1 MPVCEFKSPRA
12 AGRVDG
18 SLAMTS
24 SRAAPG
30 FSCQRAAAARSAWA
44 PTSAGAGNL
53 RGAQRRS
60 QPGVWAPWLGCYDAH
75 RAMNNLKLY
84 TRTTLLA
91 SAVLTAVL
99 LVVAFFFITRARAIE
114 RQEQEQR
121 AELWATLLANQI
133 ATNPSKKTLELYSR
147 VSAFGQEHEKQIR
160 QIRIYSANGREVVNL
175 VSDEPETLAPTDL
188 EILRRGVSLAR
199 PKENATA
206 GEPLIYSA
214 APIFNQGRFEGVVTL
229 TTRREQFSALAR
241 RLITLTLALLAL
253 ALLSITALLYFLF
266 SQVLYRP
273 VESLLS
279 AMMQART
286 GQLDAVAP
294 VHAHDE
300 FGQLAVS
307 FNHLLARLRTMT
319 AEREAYQKQLEERV
333 QGATTELAERNT
345 QLEEANAALFEIQ
358 RELTK
363 FERLAAAGQMAAQFA
378 HEVGT
383 PLNLISGHVQLLAAR
398 NGDTKTGE
406 RLELIGSQI
415 ARIERI
421 VRNMLNATR
430 RPQPQLEALDL
441 NALLTRIFEITAP
454 TLAARQVELKTELDE
469 ALPPIQA
476 DNEQLQQVFINL
488 INNALDAMPQGG
500 ELHFRTAAAAG
511 YALVSCRDT
520 GEGIRAEIK
529 ARVFDPL
536 FTTKF
541 LGRGSGLGLA
551 VTQQIVREHGG
562 EITVESEFG
571 EGAEFQLWLPIT
583 PEQRQSFEPE
593 PHARTCRGHCV
604 PCCRGYARWHGKA
617 GTARAGP
624 PYPNG

>member
-1 MPVCEFKSPRA
+1 MK
-12 AGRVDG
+12 
-18 SLAMTS
+18 
-24 SRAAPG
+24 
-30 FSCQRAAAARSAWA
+30 Q
-44 PTSAGAGNL
+44 
-53 RGAQRRS
+53 
-60 QPGVWAPWLGCYDAH
+60 
-75 RAMNNLKLY
+75 LKLY

-99 LVVAFFFITRARAIE
+99 VVVAFFFITRARAIE

-121 AELWATLLANQI
+121 VELWATVLANQI
-133 ATNPSKKTLELYSR
+133 ATNPSKKTLELHSR
-147 VSAFGQEHEKQIR
+147 VIAFGQEHERQIR
-160 QIRIYSANGREVVNL
+160 QIRIYSANGREVVSL
-175 VSDEPETLAPTDL
+175 ASDEPEALATSDL
-188 EILRRGVSLAR
+188 EILRRGSLRAR
-199 PKENATA
+199 EIEAA
-206 GEPLIYSA
+206 GESLIYAA

-229 TTRREQFSALAR
+229 TARREQFSSLAR

-253 ALLSITALLYFLF
+253 ALFSITALLYFLF

-279 AMMQART
+279 AMTEART
-286 GQLDAVAP
+286 GKLQAVAP
-294 VHAHDE
+294 VHADDE

-307 FNHLLARLRTMT
+307 FNHLLAQLRTMT

-333 QGATTELAERNT
+333 QDATTELAERNT

-398 NGDTKTGE
+398 NGDAKTAE

-421 VRNMLNATR
+421 VRNMLDATR
-430 RPQPQLEALDL
+430 RPQPQLETLDL

-454 TLAARQVELKTELDE
+454 TLAARQVELQTELDE

-500 ELHFRTAAAAG
+500 ELRFRTVVADG
-511 YALVSCRDT
+511 FALVSCRDT

-536 FTTKF
+536 FTTK
-541 LGRGSGLGLA
+541 LRGRGNGLGLA
-551 VTQQIVREHGG
+551 VAQQIVREHGG
-562 EITVESEFG
+562 EITVESELG
-571 EGAEFQLWLPIT
+571 QGAEFQLRLPIA
-583 PEQRQSFEPE
+583 PEKMRHEERERLELRPESAVMIPYDAVAGSPSVMVAKAQVAHAPRTATGDNNGRQQNDSSD
-593 PHARTCRGHCV
+593 
-604 PCCRGYARWHGKA
+604 
-617 GTARAGP
+617 
-624 PYPNG
+624 

>member
-1 MPVCEFKSPRA
+1 MRE
-12 AGRVDG
+12 
-18 SLAMTS
+18 
-24 SRAAPG
+24 
-30 FSCQRAAAARSAWA
+30 
-44 PTSAGAGNL
+44 
-53 RGAQRRS
+53 
-60 QPGVWAPWLGCYDAH
+60 CYDA
-75 RAMNNLKLY
+75 RRVMKQLKLY

-99 LVVAFFFITRARAIE
+99 LVVAFFFITRARKIE
-114 RQEQEQR
+114 WQEQEQR

-133 ATNPSKKTLELYSR
+133 ATNPSKKTLELHSR
-147 VSAFGQEHEKQIR
+147 VLAFGQEHEKQIR
-160 QIRIYSANGREVVNL
+160 QIRIYSANGREVVSL
-175 VSDEPETLAPTDL
+175 AADEPEALAVGDL
-188 EILRRGVSLAR
+188 EKLRRGESLGRA
-199 PKENATA
+199 KETDAA

-214 APIFNQGRFEGVVTL
+214 APIFNQGRFEGVVAL

-253 ALLSITALLYFLF
+253 ALIAITALLYFLF

-273 VESLLS
+273 VETLLS
-279 AMMQART
+279 AMTEART
-286 GQLDAVAP
+286 GRLDAVAP
-294 VHAHDE
+294 VHADDE

-307 FNHLLARLRTMT
+307 FNHLLAQLRTMT
-319 AEREAYQKQLEERV
+319 AEREAYQKQLEDRV

-398 NGDTKTGE
+398 NADQKTAH
-406 RLELIGSQI
+406 RLDLIGSQI

-421 VRNMLNATR
+421 VRNMLDATR

-454 TLAARQVELKTELDE
+454 TLAARQVELQTELDD

-500 ELHFRTAAAAG
+500 ELCFRTAVVDDF
-511 YALVSCRDT
+511 ALVSCRDS

-536 FTTKF
+536 FTTK
-541 LGRGSGLGLA
+541 LRGRGSGLGLA
-551 VTQQIVREHGG
+551 VAQQIVREHGG
-562 EITVESEFG
+562 EITVESELG
-571 EGAEFQLWLPIT
+571 QGAEFQLRMPLPHSKDAA
-583 PEQRQSFEPE
+583 RQNNHDRPQNHSS
-593 PHARTCRGHCV
+593 H
-604 PCCRGYARWHGKA
+604 
-617 GTARAGP
+617 
-624 PYPNG
+624 

>member
-1 MPVCEFKSPRA
+1 ME
-12 AGRVDG
+12 
-18 SLAMTS
+18 
-24 SRAAPG
+24 
-30 FSCQRAAAARSAWA
+30 
-44 PTSAGAGNL
+44 
-53 RGAQRRS
+53 
-60 QPGVWAPWLGCYDAH
+60 
-75 RAMNNLKLY
+75 NLKLY
-84 TRTTLLA
+84 TRTTLLT
-91 SAVLTAVL
+91 SAVMTAVL
-99 LVVAFFFITRARAIE
+99 VVVAFFFITKARAIE

-121 AELWATLLANQI
+121 AELWATVLANQI
-133 ATNPSKKTLELYSR
+133 AINPSKKTLELHSR
-147 VSAFGQEHEKQIR
+147 VISFGQEHERQIR
-160 QIRIYSANGREVVNL
+160 QIRIYSATGREVVSL
-175 VSDEPETLAPTDL
+175 VADEPETLAQNDL
-188 EILRRGVSLAR
+188 NSLHRGASLAR
-199 PKENATA
+199 PKENEAA
-206 GEPLIYSA
+206 GEPLIYAA
-214 APIFNQGRFEGVVTL
+214 APIFNEDRFEGVVTL
-229 TTRREQFSALAR
+229 TARRDQFSSLAR

-279 AMMQART
+279 AMTEART
-286 GQLDAVAP
+286 GRLEAVAP

-307 FNHLLARLRTMT
+307 FNHLLAQLRAMT

-333 QGATTELAERNT
+333 HDATTELAERNT

-398 NGDTKTGE
+398 KGDAKTAE

-421 VRNMLNATR
+421 VRNMLDATR
-430 RPQPQLEALDL
+430 RPQPQFEALDL

-454 TLAARQVELKTELDE
+454 TLAAHQVELQTELAE
-469 ALPPIQA
+469 TLPFVQA

-500 ELHFRTAAAAG
+500 ELCFRTAVVDDF
-511 YALVSCRDT
+511 ALVSCRDS

-536 FTTKF
+536 FTTKLRG
-541 LGRGSGLGLA
+541 LGTGLGLA
-551 VTQQIVREHGG
+551 VAQQIVREHGG
-562 EITVESEFG
+562 EITVESELG
-571 EGAEFQLWLPIT
+571 QGAEFQLRLPLAGIENLAT
-583 PEQRQSFEPE
+583 HEAQEHGVQPLGCLGALPRAEQ
-593 PHARTCRGHCV
+593 AN
-604 PCCRGYARWHGKA
+604 A
-617 GTARAGP
+617 
-624 PYPNG
+624 